1 MDHEPNPP
9 TLPGFERNI
18 QMTHTLRNGQCKR
31 HSKDRGQ
38 GPSSYWMQE
47 PGLVFDAL
55 DICPG
60 RHILDMGCGAGDYA
74 LQAARLTGPLGRVT
88 AVDHWSPTVDAL
100 KTAAKAAGLSQ
111 IQCLTADITKPLP
124 VKQNSMDLCMA
135 FTVLHIF
142 GAENS
147 RKSLFLEAARVLKSK
162 GKLAVMECKKEEM
175 SFGPP
180 IHMRLSP
187 EEVETMAV
195 GCGFR
200 KIGYTDL
207 GYNYLAMF
215 SLAPNL

>member
-1 MDHEPNPP
+1 MTQ
-9 TLPGFERNI
+9 TLK
-18 QMTHTLRNGQCKR
+18 HGQCR
-31 HSKDRGQ
+31 HHSKGRGQ
-38 GPSSYWMQE
+38 GPSSYWMQK
-47 PGLVFDAL
+47 PGGVFDVL

-74 LQAARLTGPLGRVT
+74 LQAARLTGPLGQVT
-88 AVDHWSPTVDAL
+88 AVDHWPPIVDAL
-100 KTAAKAAGLSQ
+100 KAAAKAAGMSQ
-111 IQCLTADITKPLP
+111 IQCLTADITKPPLP

-147 RKSLFLEAARVLKSK
+147 RKSLFFEAARVLKPK
-162 GKLAVMECKKEEM
+162 GRLAVMECKKEER

-187 EEVETMAV
+187 KEIEAVAV

-207 GYNYLAMF
+207 GYNYLVMF
-215 SLAPNL
+215 SLSGTPEGGGGRGDTP